1 MPGKRERKPVVYS
14 QPPLAQMTQWHIQIY
29 IDQTKVTHKKFG
41 ENQGLW
47 L

>member
-1 MPGKRERKPVVYS
+1 MAGKHEQMPMVYS
-14 QPPLAQMTQWHIQIY
+14 QPPLAHMTQWCNQIC
-29 IDQTKVTHKKFG
+29 IIKVTHKKFG